1 MIRKIKGSKT
11 LRRIHAYNYQF
22 YLKYHDNWDALRK
35 DLKES
40 WQRHAELFPDVRT
53 ISSREEMLQ
62 YEKEQLEKEQLE
74 KEAKLQ
80 MP

>member
-22 YLKYHDNWDALRK
+22 YLKYNNNWDALK
-35 DLKES
+35 NDLEEAWKH
-40 WQRHAELFPDVRT
+40 HAELFPNVRT

-62 YEKEQLEKEQLE
+62 YEKEQSEKES
-74 KEAKLQ
+74 KLQ
-80 MP
+80 MV